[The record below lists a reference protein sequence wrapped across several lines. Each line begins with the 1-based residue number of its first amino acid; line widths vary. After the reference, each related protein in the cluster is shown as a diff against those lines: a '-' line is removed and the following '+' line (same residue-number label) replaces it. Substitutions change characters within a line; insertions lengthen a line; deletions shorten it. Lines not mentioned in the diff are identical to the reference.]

1 MSVARTTRDEVRP
14 ASRPAAAS
22 AGLDVHRHLSPAATV
37 RLLGR
42 WHAGGPAYVVL
53 ADALRA
59 AVLAGTLAP
68 HTRLPSERD
77 LATALGV
84 SRTTTAA
91 AFRRLREL
99 GFARSRTG
107 AGTVVVLPHGGGR
120 RSAARPAGGDAP
132 APAGLPGTGSAVD
145 LADLSQATSAAPSGL
160 HAAYGRALERLPE
173 HLAGGGYEPYGVASL
188 REAVAARFT
197 ARGTPTDPDQILV
210 TTGAQHAITT
220 LAGTLLGSGDRAV
233 VQSPTY
239 YHAMEALRRAGARLV
254 ALPVGRGGPG
264 GAPGFDVGLFE
275 STLRQVSPRLV
286 YLVPDFH
293 NPTGYTLTP
302 DERAGVRE
310 AAARHRVTVVGDET
324 LTDLS
329 LDTDPDDEGD
339 VAPPLAGDG
348 TSPYV
353 VTVGSASKS
362 FWGGLRVG
370 WVRAHPDLVAR
381 LARTRQSADIATAV
395 LEQLAVVEL
404 LEDRTALLAERRV
417 VLREQRDLVCGLLA
431 EALPEWH
438 VPVPPGGLSLWAEV
452 GAPLAHAFAAAAAAE
467 GVLVNAGP
475 TFTPDGSST
484 DRLRLTFSRPAEDL
498 RRAVPRL
505 VAAWD
510 RVRA

>member
-1 MSVARTTRDEVRP
+1 MPLDTTPR
-14 ASRPAAAS
+14 AAGGAAAGT
-22 AGLDVHRHLSPAATV
+22 GLDVHRHLSPPAAV

-42 WHAGGPAYVVL
+42 WHAGGPAYVAL
-53 ADALRA
+53 ADAVRA

-77 LATALGV
+77 LAAALGV

-91 AFRRLREL
+91 AYRRLREL

-107 AGTVVVLPHGGGR
+107 AGTVVVLPDGGR
-120 RSAARPAGGDAP
+120 RRPAARTAGGDV
-132 APAGLPGTGSAVD
+132 PAGTPGDGTPVD

-160 HAAYGRALERLPE
+160 HAAYARALERLPAY
-173 HLAGGGYEPYGVASL
+173 LGDGGYEPYGVAAL

-197 ARGTPTDPDQILV
+197 ERGTPTGADHVLV

-220 LAGTLLGSGDRAV
+220 LATTLLRPGDRVV

-254 ALPVGRGGPG
+254 PLPVGRGGPG
-264 GAPGFDVGLFE
+264 ATPGFDVELFE
-275 STLRQVSPRLV
+275 STLHQVAPRLV

-293 NPTGYTLTP
+293 NPTGYTLTAA
-302 DERAGVRE
+302 ERAGVRE
-310 AAARHRVTVVGDET
+310 AAARHRVTVIGDET
-324 LTDLS
+324 LTDLA
-329 LDTDPDDEGD
+329 LDAPPDATDD

-348 TSPYV
+348 ASPHV

-404 LEDRTALLAERRV
+404 LRERGAVLAERRAA
-417 VLREQRDLVCGLLA
+417 LRAQRDLLCGLLA
-431 EALPEWH
+431 DAVPDWH
-438 VPVPPGGLSLWAEV
+438 VPVPAGGLSLWADL
-452 GAPLAHAFAAAAAAE
+452 GAPLAHAVAAAAAAQ

-475 TFTPDGSST
+475 TFTPDASST
-484 DRLRLTFSRPAEDL
+484 DRLRMTFSRRPEDL
-498 RRAVPRL
+498 ERAVPRL
-505 VAAWD
+505 AAAWS
-510 RVRA
+510 RVQG

>member
-1 MSVARTTRDEVRP
+1 MSLAP
-14 ASRPAAAS
+14 A
-22 AGLDVHRHLSPAATV
+22 GTVDVHRHLSPAAAA

-42 WHAGGPAYVVL
+42 WHAGGPAYTAL

-77 LATALGV
+77 LAVALGV

-91 AFRRLREL
+91 AYGRLREL

-107 AGTVVVLPHGGGR
+107 SGTVVVLPRPGPR
-120 RSAARPAGGDAP
+120 RPPARGAGGP
-132 APAGLPGTGSAVD
+132 APPRRGRPRAPRD

-160 HAAYGRALERLPE
+160 HAAYSRALERLPE
-173 HLAGGGYEPYGVASL
+173 YLSGGGYEPYGLGVL
-188 REAVAARFT
+188 REALADHHTR
-197 ARGTPTDPDQILV
+197 RGTPTTPDEVLV

-220 LAGTLLGSGDRAV
+220 LADTLLGAGDRAV

-239 YHAMEALRRAGARLV
+239 YHAMESLRRAGARLV
-254 ALPVGRGGPG
+254 PVPVGRAGHGARG
-264 GAPGFDVGLFE
+264 SDDHDAPGFDVDLFD
-275 STLRQVSPRLV
+275 STLRQVAPRLV

-293 NPTGYTLTP
+293 NPTAYTLTP
-302 DERAGVRE
+302 EERAGVRD

-324 LTDLS
+324 LTDLD
-329 LDTDPDDEGD
+329 LDGDPDATGPVVE
-339 VAPPLAGDG
+339 PLAGDG

-395 LEQLAVVEL
+395 LEQLTVVEL
-404 LEDRTALLAERRV
+404 LDDAPAVLAERRRT
-417 VLREQRDLVCGLLA
+417 LRAQRDLLCGLLA
-431 EALPEWH
+431 RALPQWRVD
-438 VPVPPGGLSLWAEV
+438 VPEGGLSLWV
-452 GAPLAHAFAAAAAAE
+452 NLGAPVAQALAAAAAAE

-475 TFTPDGSST
+475 TFTPDGSAA
-484 DRLRLTFSRPAEDL
+484 DRLRLTFSRPPEQL
-498 RRAVPRL
+498 EHAVARL
-505 VAAWD
+505 AAAWA
-510 RVRA
+510 RVAG

>member
-1 MSVARTTRDEVRP
+1 MTLETAPRP
-14 ASRPAAAS
+14 ARPAPTD
-22 AGLDVHRHLSPAATV
+22 LDVHRHLSSAAAV

-42 WHAGGPAYVVL
+42 WHAGGAAYVAL
-53 ADALRA
+53 ADAVRA

-77 LATALGV
+77 LAVALGV

-91 AFRRLREL
+91 AYGRLREL

-107 AGTVVVLPHGGGR
+107 AGTVVVLPHGGRRRTTGR
-120 RSAARPAGGDAP
+120 TAGGDAP
-132 APAGLPGTGSAVD
+132 AAAPAGATPVD

-160 HAAYGRALERLPE
+160 HAAYARALERLPAY
-173 HLAGGGYEPYGVASL
+173 LAEGGYEPYGIAAL

-197 ARGTPTDPDQILV
+197 ERGTPTTPDQVLV
-210 TTGAQHAITT
+210 TTGAQHAIMT
-220 LAGTLLGSGDRAV
+220 LATTLLGTGDRAV

-239 YHAMEALRRAGARLV
+239 YHAMEALQRAGGRLV

-264 GAPGFDVGLFE
+264 SAPGLDVDLLE
-275 STLRQVSPRLV
+275 STLRRVSPRLV

-302 DERAGVRE
+302 EERAGVRE

-329 LDTDPDDEGD
+329 LDTPPLDAGD

-404 LEDRTALLAERRV
+404 LRDRTAVLAERRAA
-417 VLREQRDLVCGLLA
+417 LRARRDLLCGLLRD
-431 EALPEWH
+431 ALPGWD
-438 VPVPPGGLSLWAEV
+438 VPVPAGGLSLWADV
-452 GAPLAHAFAAAAAAE
+452 GTPVAHAFAAAAAAE

-484 DRLRLTFSRPAEDL
+484 DRLRLTFSRSPEDL
-498 RRAVPRL
+498 ARAVPRL
-505 VAAWD
+505 AAAWA